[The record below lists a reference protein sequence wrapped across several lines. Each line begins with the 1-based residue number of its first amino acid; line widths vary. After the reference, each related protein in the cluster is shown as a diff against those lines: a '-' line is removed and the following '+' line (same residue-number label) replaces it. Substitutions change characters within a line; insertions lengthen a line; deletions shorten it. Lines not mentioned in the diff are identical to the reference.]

1 MAWFKFGNKF
11 GSKDGDKVRTQQ
23 APVQSVEAMRQR
35 AKHRLIG
42 TVVLVLAGVVGFP
55 MLFDSQPRPV
65 LVDVPID
72 IPDKT
77 KVKPLASPPAAGPT
91 AAPAAGPAAAP
102 AARVDASASLGGK
115 EEIVPPQVLAPKIEE
130 KLAAASASNAQEA
143 PKIVASAA
151 TTGVAAAL
159 AAAQTKA
166 KKDDAKPPAD
176 DAAKAD
182 AVKSD
187 TAKADAAKAKAA
199 EAAKEKEA
207 RAKEAKDK
215 QAKDKETARAK
226 ALLDG
231 NEAKLP
237 ASSSAPPAPQAGADT
252 RYIVQF
258 GAFSDP
264 DKAQVVRRKVEKAGL
279 KTYSQVTET
288 AQGKRYRA
296 RVGPFTTRDEA
307 DKAAAKIKALDLPA
321 SVLTL

>member
-77 KVKPLASPPAAGPT
+77 KVKPLATP
-91 AAPAAGPAAAP
+91 PAAGPAAAP

-182 AVKSD
+182 AV
-187 TAKADAAKAKAA
+187 KAKAA

>member
-77 KVKPLASPPAAGPT
+77 KVKPLATP
-91 AAPAAGPAAAP
+91 PAAGPAAAP

-182 AVKSD
+182 AVK
-187 TAKADAAKAKAA
+187 AKTA

>member
-91 AAPAAGPAAAP
+91 AAP

>member
-1 MAWFKFGNKF
+1 M
-11 GSKDGDKVRTQQ
+11 
-23 APVQSVEAMRQR
+23 
-35 AKHRLIG
+35 
-42 TVVLVLAGVVGFP
+42 
-55 MLFDSQPRPV
+55 
-65 LVDVPID
+65 
-72 IPDKT
+72 
-77 KVKPLASPPAAGPT
+77 
-91 AAPAAGPAAAP
+91 
-102 AARVDASASLGGK
+102 
-115 EEIVPPQVLAPKIEE
+115 PPQVLAPKIEE

-187 TAKADAAKAKAA
+187 TAKADAAKAKTA

>member
-77 KVKPLASPPAAGPT
+77 KVKPLASP
-91 AAPAAGPAAAP
+91 PAAGPAAAP

-187 TAKADAAKAKAA
+187 TAKADAAKAKTA

>member
-77 KVKPLASPPAAGPT
+77 KVKPLATP
-91 AAPAAGPAAAP
+91 PAAGPAAAP

-159 AAAQTKA
+159 AAAQAKA

-187 TAKADAAKAKAA
+187 TAKADAAKAKTA

>member
-11 GSKDGDKVRTQQ
+11 GSKDGDKVRAKQ
-23 APVQSVEAMRQR
+23 APVQSVETMRQR

-65 LVDVPID
+65 SVDVPID

-91 AAPAAGPAAAP
+91 AAPAA
-102 AARVDASASLGGK
+102 RVDASASLGGT
-115 EEIVPPQVLAPKIEE
+115 EEIMPPKVLAPKIEE
-130 KLAAASASNAQEA
+130 KLAVAAANSAQAAPKSVATADSSSAS
-143 PKIVASAA
+143 
-151 TTGVAAAL
+151 GVAAAV
-159 AAAQTKA
+159 AAAEAKA

-176 DAAKAD
+176 DKAKAD
-182 AVKSD
+182 TV
-187 TAKADAAKAKAA
+187 KADAAKAKAA
-199 EAAKEKEA
+199 EVAKEKEA
-207 RAKEAKDK
+207 RAKEARDK

-231 NEAKLP
+231 NDAKL
-237 ASSSAPPAPQAGADT
+237 AVSSATPTAPSATPPAPAPQAGADT

-258 GAFSDP
+258 GAFSDA
-264 DKAQVVRRKVEKAGL
+264 DKAQEVRRKVEKTGL

-288 AQGKRYRA
+288 AQGKRYRV

>member
-77 KVKPLASPPAAGPT
+77 KVKPLASPPAAGP
-91 AAPAAGPAAAP
+91 AAAP

-159 AAAQTKA
+159 AAAQAKA

>member
-77 KVKPLASPPAAGPT
+77 KVKPLASP
-91 AAPAAGPAAAP
+91 PAAGPAAAP

-258 GAFSDP
+258 GAFIDP

>member
-77 KVKPLASPPAAGPT
+77 KVKPLASP
-91 AAPAAGPAAAP
+91 PAAGPAAAP